1 VGKKP
6 FPFGERLP
14 KNCGKIALNF
24 RLTSHTGPM
33 QTETL
38 RWIGIAVAMVAAAV
52 VWVLVIVA
60 ALQVSTVVLNT
71 LKMIVELAAMTP

>member
-1 VGKKP
+1 
-6 FPFGERLP
+6 
-14 KNCGKIALNF
+14 
-24 RLTSHTGPM
+24 M

-60 ALQVSTVVLNT
+60 ALQVSQTVLNT